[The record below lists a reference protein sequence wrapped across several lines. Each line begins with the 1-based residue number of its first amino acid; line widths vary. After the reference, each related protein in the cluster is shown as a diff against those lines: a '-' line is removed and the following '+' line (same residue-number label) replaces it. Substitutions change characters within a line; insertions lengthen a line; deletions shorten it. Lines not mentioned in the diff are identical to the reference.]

1 MIKLEND
8 ELDLKML
15 KDLKNDNWIEKWK
28 ETLTEKEIER
38 LVKNRLLPNL
48 YLKEFPETQ
57 YTIEEL
63 KKTDDLDSYSV
74 KIKFTN
80 IQSKNDEEEIYFFLD
95 TVDTKLVN
103 IPGYGV
109 LLHSQGYY
117 FHSHYPL
124 RYTFKLTIV

>member
-103 IPGYGV
+103 IPGYEI
-109 LLHSQGYY
+109 LIHSQGYY
-117 FHSHYPL
+117 FHSHYSL
-124 RYTFKLTIV
+124 RYTFKLTVI